1 MTIGFSLTRMPIAG
15 RRATL
20 PEHVVH
26 RAFAHETILLNVRT
40 GLYHGL
46 NATAGHML
54 ETMTAVPSLDAT
66 VEQLAREYGESVDRI
81 GQDVAGLVADLVE
94 RDLIELSPVR

>member
-1 MTIGFSLTRMPIAG
+1 MTIGFSPARVTIAG
-15 RRATL
+15 QRAAL

-26 RAFAHETILLNVRT
+26 RAFAHETILLNLRT

-54 ETMTAVPSLDAT
+54 EAMTAAPALDGA
-66 VEQLAREYGESVDRI
+66 VEQLAREYGEPVDRI
-81 GQDVAGLVADLVE
+81 RLDVTQLVADLVE
-94 RDLIELSPVR
+94 RDLIELSPVK